1 MCTNC
6 RNTSKVSECFIQ
18 GPRGYSRPVGL
29 LDLPPFTLLLF
40 LGFLSVPEAVGD
52 FCGLASYPL
61 LAPVGSM
68 TLESTSRGLPS
79 GCDVVLSSYKPADVS
94 CRSALIVEL

>member
-1 MCTNC
+1 
-6 RNTSKVSECFIQ
+6 
-18 GPRGYSRPVGL
+18 
-29 LDLPPFTLLLF
+29 
-40 LGFLSVPEAVGD
+40 VPEAVGD

-79 GCDVVLSSYKPADVS
+79 GCDVALSSYKPAEVS
-94 CRSALIVEL
+94 CRSALIVELRKSSSRFRIAIIAVQLMSTEMLEL